1 MIKGSLT
8 SSQMGCFISLSTWQA
23 LVVTEL
29 TPEHHSTEKSQGWFT
44 TYRLT
49 EMLSRWYCLH
59 RDSCGQSSRHASFC
73 PQLCSKGASWINT
86 TSHPLL
92 RPLQLSIPK
101 KPRRESTIWVLIH
114 PLRAAHL
121 LCCRG

>member
-1 MIKGSLT
+1 MRGNET
-8 SSQMGCFISLSTWQA
+8 SHDSQMGRFISFSTWQA

-29 TPEHHSTEKSQGWFT
+29 TPEHHSTEKK
-44 TYRLT
+44 
-49 EMLSRWYCLH
+49 MLSRWYCLH
-59 RDSCGQSSRHASFC
+59 RNSRGQSSRHASFC
-73 PQLCSKGASWINT
+73 PQLCSKAASWINT
-86 TSHPLL
+86 TSQPLL

-101 KPRRESTIWVLIH
+101 KPTRESTIWVLIH